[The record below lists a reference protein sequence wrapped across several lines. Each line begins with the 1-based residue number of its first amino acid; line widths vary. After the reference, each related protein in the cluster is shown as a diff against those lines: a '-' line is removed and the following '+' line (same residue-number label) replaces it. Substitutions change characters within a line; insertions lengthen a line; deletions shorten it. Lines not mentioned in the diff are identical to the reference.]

1 MAEAE
6 NYNALLS
13 ICLGISPPQND
24 LVDAGRR
31 LVSYMECRIEVSRK
45 IKKAANLI
53 LLSDVILITQ
63 VEARVGC
70 HVEYTFALLKANGAA
85 NRSVG
90 N

>member
-24 LVDAGRR
+24 LLDTKRR
-31 LVSYMECRIEVSRK
+31 LVSCMECRIEVSRK
-45 IKKAANLI
+45 TKKAANLI
-53 LLSDVILITQ
+53 LLSDVILLTQ
-63 VEARVGC
+63 VETRVGW
-70 HVEYTFALLKANGAA
+70 HVEYTFALLEADGAA
-85 NRSVG
+85 NRSAG